1 MGKAVYLD
9 VGNRKVLATKITY
22 NDLIIL
28 YKQYI
33 EKYSSVPMLTQCSSK
48 YNLPQAGIVKSVV
61 KNEGISYNEFLLQ
74 FGKVRTLDVN
84 GTHKNIRDLKYDD
97 LVILYNQYINK
108 FHEFPT
114 ANKCTYQYNLPSRQI
129 ILKILKDLRGDD
141 GITSTYEIFAVIIET
156 LNVDGFYDIAM
167 SYLGYKNCDR

>member
-97 LVILYNQYINK
+97 LVLSLIHI
-108 FHEFPT
+108 
-114 ANKCTYQYNLPSRQI
+114 
-129 ILKILKDLRGDD
+129 
-141 GITSTYEIFAVIIET
+141 
-156 LNVDGFYDIAM
+156 
-167 SYLGYKNCDR
+167 